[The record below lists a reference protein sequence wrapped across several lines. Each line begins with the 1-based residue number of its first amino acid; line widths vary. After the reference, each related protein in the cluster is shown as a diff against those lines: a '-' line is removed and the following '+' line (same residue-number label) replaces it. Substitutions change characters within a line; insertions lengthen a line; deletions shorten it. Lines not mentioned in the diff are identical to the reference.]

1 MTVKSYVSRDSEGRP
16 WPPDHRHEAL
26 ASMDIVKRLWL
37 AFSHL
42 EDLYSVVVNL
52 HHPSADMVIISQR
65 GIGVVELKHYYG
77 SISQRPDGA
86 WYAGPKRIQAGRR
99 YRNPHKQV
107 QAYAKRI
114 RGSLV
119 YSTRVPPWL
128 PGGLID
134 RERFK
139 FQTAVC
145 FTHPDVFIEDFKEAL
160 RRRYRPDTCPWE
172 EFSVCTPGEMPGW
185 AAALRFEVDRGWE
198 LAFEPYRLNPQQ
210 IHRIATGLLRGT
222 EWAEIANL
230 MPTGAP
236 YAYLTLIQGGRRAQ
250 VFGLDREQVFLGRDA
265 NTCGVPV
272 PECYLCVGRVH
283 ACITRWMQ
291 DVFVEDQGSRNGTYV
306 EGQRVP
312 KGERRRLGH
321 GHTLTL
327 GGPEA
332 GDKVCEFRFSV
343 RTTVAP
349 SSTETHVTRG

>member
-1 MTVKSYVSRDSEGRP
+1 M
-16 WPPDHRHEAL
+16 
-26 ASMDIVKRLWL
+26 
-37 AFSHL
+37 
-42 EDLYSVVVNL
+42 
-52 HHPSADMVIISQR
+52 
-65 GIGVVELKHYYG
+65 
-77 SISQRPDGA
+77 
-86 WYAGPKRIQAGRR
+86 
-99 YRNPHKQV
+99 
-107 QAYAKRI
+107 
-114 RGSLV
+114 
-119 YSTRVPPWL
+119 
-128 PGGLID
+128 
-134 RERFK
+134 FK

-145 FTHPDVFIEDFKEAL
+145 FTHPDVFIEDLKEAL
-160 RRRYRPDTCPWE
+160 RKRRRPDTYPWE

-185 AAALRFEVDRGWE
+185 AAALRFEVDRGRE
-198 LAFEPYRLNPQQ
+198 LGFEPYRLNPQQ

-291 DVFVEDQGSRNGTYV
+291 DVFVEDQGSKNGTYV
-306 EGQRVP
+306 EGRRVP
-312 KGERRRLGH
+312 KGERSRLGH
-321 GHTLTL
+321 GQTLTV
-327 GGPEA
+327 GGPVA